1 MEEDTI
7 MIEAFWKRINWAEE
21 NLGDRGSFLIVL
33 LAQIVATA
41 ALMLELRSPLLIG
54 LAIGF

>member
-1 MEEDTI
+1 